1 MRDRRLGPA
10 SGLALAYSLALLGD
24 QMLYVF
30 LPSQPAAA
38 GIAAAS
44 LGIILSANRFV
55 RLGANPLAGLLSD
68 RLGRRGPYLLGMVLA
83 LLSTAGYLVA
93 DGFWPLL
100 ASRLVWGV
108 AFALIHVVGAAIMLD
123 VSTDAD
129 RGRTIGAY
137 QSLARLGTLVGLVLS
152 GFLTDW
158 LGYRGTLRIYVP
170 LALLGIVV
178 AMMVLRKRSTPE
190 ARPAASARPAG
201 GLGALATLRR
211 LDPRLLAPAYV
222 NFTNLFA
229 TSGVVMSTLGVH
241 LKSLSG
247 ESGAA
252 GWLLPVASLTGVLLA
267 LRQVAA
273 IVEAP
278 IAGYLL
284 DRVSDRRAITAAGVA
299 LSLAGFLVLVAG
311 QGVVSVI
318 AGVALISMGEGFI
331 APAVAVWTG
340 EGAPPHLRGVVMG
353 GLATAGDLGS
363 ALGPLVGY
371 ALFAT
376 SGLHAAYALGGGL
389 ILSALLV
396 LALVPPRAPVSQGA

>member
-158 LGYRGTLRIYVP
+158 LGCASDPR
-170 LALLGIVV
+170 
-178 AMMVLRKRSTPE
+178 RKRGRR
-190 ARPAASARPAG
+190 RPPG
-201 GLGALATLRR
+201 
-211 LDPRLLAPAYV
+211 
-222 NFTNLFA
+222 
-229 TSGVVMSTLGVH
+229 
-241 LKSLSG
+241 
-247 ESGAA
+247 
-252 GWLLPVASLTGVLLA
+252 
-267 LRQVAA
+267 
-273 IVEAP
+273 
-278 IAGYLL
+278 
-284 DRVSDRRAITAAGVA
+284 RRA
-299 LSLAGFLVLVAG
+299 
-311 QGVVSVI
+311 
-318 AGVALISMGEGFI
+318 
-331 APAVAVWTG
+331 
-340 EGAPPHLRGVVMG
+340 
-353 GLATAGDLGS
+353 GS
-363 ALGPLVGY
+363 ALSPP
-371 ALFAT
+371 
-376 SGLHAAYALGGGL
+376 
-389 ILSALLV
+389 SAGSTR
-396 LALVPPRAPVSQGA
+396 ACSPPPT